1 MNQIL
6 PKKTIIIEFK
16 NNLRISLKKWPFSIT
31 FQVPKKT
38 TKKQNKTEKLKN
50 SRMGGHHEVWNQTF
64 YPTIHDR
71 NRKQKS
77 WRAVTHNSYHKW
89 GIILMGFRRLLC
101 RMVGVRALDML
112 NWFYFFGKN
121 GPYSF
126 YHRYDILLKLS
137 SLCVGL

>member
-16 NNLRISLKKWPFSIT
+16 NNLRISEKVAFFNYISSTKK
-31 FQVPKKT
+31 KK
-38 TKKQNKTEKLKN
+38 KQKQNKTEKLKN

-77 WRAVTHNSYHKW
+77 WRAVTHNSYHRW
-89 GIILMGFRRLLC
+89 GIIWMDFRCLLC
-101 RMVGVRALDML
+101 RMVGVRALVVFITDMI
-112 NWFYFFGKN
+112 YFL
-121 GPYSF
+121 S
-126 YHRYDILLKLS
+126 YHP
-137 SLCVGL
+137 CV